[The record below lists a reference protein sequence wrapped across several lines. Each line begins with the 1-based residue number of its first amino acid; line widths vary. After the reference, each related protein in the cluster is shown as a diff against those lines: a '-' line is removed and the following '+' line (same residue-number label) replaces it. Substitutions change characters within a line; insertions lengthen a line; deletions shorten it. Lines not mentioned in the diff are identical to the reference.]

1 MKTIWKWI
9 CSLFTK
15 ENIGIIWRTLFNSA
29 KSKITTAIHDP
40 AVQKE
45 AFNLAKSLLTSDLTG
60 EQKKELFNQKMLAA
74 LKDMGIEVG
83 TSTLNVIRELALEAV
98 KEDACD
104 DCVGNCAECVV
115 KSVLVAIGVGLLS
128 LGASAAVTTNVVTNV
143 VFETHVRF
151 DTYPVTNGYVEVYG
165 GTLTTNR
172 VYDTP
177 RYIWRNGGLALI
189 TNYTDKVVSGTSTSR
204 VYNVEWNMRPNYYP
218 VAVTNVYTN
227 IFVNGINVRR

>member
-104 DCVGNCAECVV
+104 DCVGNCADCVV

>member
-29 KSKITTAIHDP
+29 KSKITTAVHDP

>member
-98 KEDACD
+98 KEDACE
-104 DCVGNCAECVV
+104 DCIGNCGDWVV
-115 KSVLVAIGVGLLS
+115 KSALLAVGIGLLS
-128 LGASAAVTTNVVTNV
+128 LGAGAAVTTNIVTNV

-189 TNYTDKVVSGTSTSR
+189 TNYTDKVVAGTSTSR
-204 VYNVEWNMRPNYYP
+204 VYNVTWDMRPNYYP

>member
-74 LKDMGIEVG
+74 LKDMGVEVG

-104 DCVGNCAECVV
+104 DCVGNCADCVV

>member
-104 DCVGNCAECVV
+104 DCVGNCADCVV

-177 RYIWRNGGLALI
+177 RYIWRDGGLALI
-189 TNYTDKVVSGTSTSR
+189 TNYTDRVVSGTSTSR
-204 VYNVEWNMRPNYYP
+204 VYNVTWSTRTEYYP

-227 IFVNGINVRR
+227 IFVNGINIRR